1 MEVVPWKPVL
11 DVLALQLWSFVL
23 ECRRAPRAKNPANSV
38 IILGGEE
45 QSEQGPNAFGPEGL
59 EFQAQQS

>member
-1 MEVVPWKPVL
+1 
-11 DVLALQLWSFVL
+11 L
-23 ECRRAPRAKNPANSV
+23 ECRHAPRAKNPANFV

-45 QSEQGPNAFGPEGL
+45 QSEQGPNAFGPEGF